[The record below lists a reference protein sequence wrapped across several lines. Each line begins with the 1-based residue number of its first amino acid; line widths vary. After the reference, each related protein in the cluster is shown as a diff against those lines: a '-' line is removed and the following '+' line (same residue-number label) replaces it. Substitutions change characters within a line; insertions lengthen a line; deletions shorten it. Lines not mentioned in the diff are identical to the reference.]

1 MRIMNAMRL
10 WSLSPNYLDTKG
22 LLALWRE
29 ALLARAV
36 LRGRTTAYRRHPQLH
51 RFRKHPFPRRAIAA
65 YLWHIHAEARR
76 RGYSFKLP
84 GIRLRGRMERIP
96 VTTGQVKYEARHLL
110 KKLKTRDPAR
120 FKALRS
126 LNRFRT
132 NALFKTIS
140 GGIEPWERVK

>member
-1 MRIMNAMRL
+1 MRL
-10 WSLSPNYLDTKG
+10 WSLNPSYLDTQG

-36 LRGRTTAYRRHPQLH
+36 LQGKTAGYRRHPQLE

-65 YLWHIHAEARR
+65 YLWTIHTEARR

-84 GIRLRGRMERIP
+84 GSRPPGRVERIT
-96 VTTGQVKYEARHLL
+96 VTAGQVEYEARHLL
-110 KKLKTRDPAR
+110 QKLETRNPERFNTLQSLSAFKTNP
-120 FKALRS
+120 L
-126 LNRFRT
+126 FRT
-132 NALFKTIS
+132 IP